1 MFGKLER
8 TAEMNSDGLGLGLRI
23 CKQLVEQNG
32 GTIQAYSDGINKGSN
47 FTFSMRMEECN
58 ANVESQEAQRI
69 NFNSE
74 RD

>member
-58 ANVESQEAQRI
+58 ANVESQEA
-69 NFNSE
+69 
-74 RD
+74 

>member
-32 GTIQAYSDGINKGSN
+32 GTIQADSAGINKGSN
-47 FTFSMRMEECN
+47 FTFSMLMEECS
-58 ANVESQEAQRI
+58 ADVESHRALKI
-69 NFNSE
+69 NSSSE
-74 RD
+74 PD